1 MSEIST
7 IARPYAKAVFDLADE
22 DKSYD
27 KWSDVLSL
35 ISNIVADDTMQ
46 SLVEDPFV
54 DKSKLA
60 ELIKGVCADK
70 GAAKVDQQAHNLV
83 DTLIDNGRLNTIDAI
98 LARFEELR
106 AEAESVVE
114 AQVESALPLDDA
126 QLEKLGASLEKHF
139 GKKVKIAT
147 SVNEDLMGGI
157 LIRAGDTVIDGSVR
171 TKLEKLASTIRA

>member
-7 IARPYAKAVFDLADE
+7 IARPYAKAVFDLADQ
-22 DKSYD
+22 DSSYD

-35 ISNIVADDTMQ
+35 LSSIVDNDTVQ
-46 SLVEDPFV
+46 SLFEDPFV
-54 DKSKLA
+54 DKSRLS
-60 ELIKGVCADK
+60 ELIKGVCADN
-70 GAAKVDQQAHNLV
+70 VDDQARNLV
-83 DTLIDNGRLNTIDAI
+83 DTLIDNGRLNAIDAI
-98 LARFEELR
+98 SARYEELR

-114 AQVESALPLDDA
+114 AHVESALPLDDS
-126 QLEKLGASLEKHF
+126 QLEKLNASLEKHF
-139 GKKVKIAT
+139 GKKVKLAT

>member
-1 MSEIST
+1 MSELST
-7 IARPYAKAVFDLADE
+7 IARPYAKAVFDLADQ

-35 ISNIVADDTMQ
+35 LTNIVADDAMQ
-46 SLVEDPFV
+46 SFVEDPFI

-70 GAAKVDQQAHNLV
+70 VDEQAHNLV
-83 DTLIDNGRLNTIDAI
+83 DTLIDNGRLNAVEDIS
-98 LARFEELR
+98 ARYEELR
-106 AEAESVVE
+106 AQAESLVE
-114 AQVESALPLDDA
+114 AHVESALPLDDA
-126 QLEKLGASLEKHF
+126 QLGKLNASLEKHF
-139 GKKVKIAT
+139 GKKVKLDS

>member
-27 KWSDVLSL
+27 KWSDALSL
-35 ISNIVADDTMQ
+35 LTSIVADDAMQ

-60 ELIKGVCADK
+60 ELIKGICENN
-70 GAAKVDQQAHNLV
+70 GAGKADQQAQNLI
-83 DTLIDNGRLNTIDAI
+83 DTLIDNGRLNTLEAI
-98 LARFEELR
+98 SARYEELR
-106 AEAESVVE
+106 AQAESMVE
-114 AQVESALPLDDA
+114 AQVESALPLDAA
-126 QLEKLGASLEKHF
+126 QLEKLSASLEKHF
-139 GKKVKIAT
+139 GKKVKLES

>member
-1 MSEIST
+1 MSELST
-7 IARPYAKAVFDLADE
+7 IARPYAKAVFELADQ

-35 ISNIVADDTMQ
+35 LSTIVADDAMQ
-46 SLVEDPFV
+46 TLVEDPFI

-70 GAAKVDQQAHNLV
+70 TDEQAHNLL
-83 DTLIDNGRLNTIDAI
+83 DTLIENSRLNTIDAI
-98 LARFEELR
+98 SVRYEELR
-106 AEAESVVE
+106 AQAESLVE
-114 AQVESALPLDDA
+114 AQVESALPLDDS
-126 QLEKLGASLEKHF
+126 QLDKLSSSLEKHF
-139 GKKVKIAT
+139 GKKVKLT
-147 SVNEDLMGGI
+147 SSVNEDLMGGI